1 MKDDARKNKLCP
13 RCYHVELKR
22 KLSTHFHQWQEKL
35 FVMPLVVLTL
45 PRDVGQAMPSVKFS
59 AYEAAPL
66 RARAARG
73 NIASLVVT
81 RG

>member
-45 PRDVGQAMPSVKFS
+45 PRDVGQFS